1 MVDNNATVDTA
12 GASRSTN
19 NTGEISTI
27 YYAIEL
33 YCENI
38 KMHASE
44 TPRQLDLI
52 TDSEYC
58 AHLFKDNLPIIQRLR
73 QLLQYVHRQHHHLAI
88 SLIKAHISVSN
99 WVCC

>member
-19 NTGEISTI
+19 NTGEISAI

-44 TPRQLDLI
+44 TPSQLDLI
-52 TDSEYC
+52 TDSVFEI
-58 AHLFKDNLPIIQRLR
+58 HTLQIIQTDSIMLQSIIFKHQMHWR
-73 QLLQYVHRQHHHLAI
+73 Q
-88 SLIKAHISVSN
+88 
-99 WVCC
+99 